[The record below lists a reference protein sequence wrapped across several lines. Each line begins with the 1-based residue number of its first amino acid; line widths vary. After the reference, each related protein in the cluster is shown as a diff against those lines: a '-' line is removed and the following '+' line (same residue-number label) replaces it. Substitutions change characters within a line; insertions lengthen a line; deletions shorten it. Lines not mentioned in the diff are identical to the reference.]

1 MATRKRIIYQSQ
13 AVEVASTDGVLN
25 SSIPGV
31 QSANYGIDV
40 SREDVNQFGVL
51 GAYNRVI
58 MEAPT
63 ASAEFSCYVNA
74 IPPNGLTALID
85 EAVSGKN
92 ATVRFNI
99 GAEGEDYATTG
110 TNETVTL
117 TSGSMTSFSAEAS
130 VGSVPTMTF
139 GFEGT
144 DLNYTY
150 NAISPPSST
159 GCDVAVQQ
167 DVLVEFGTGV
177 AGYSGAGGATPS
189 GHMAYCQSA
198 NLSFDL
204 GLEALADLGDANA
217 PFLYARVP
225 SYPAS
230 ASLTV
235 EALAID
241 KGMSMVIG
249 SLKQKASAST
259 DGATDGGF
267 VNVNVKMGQTKFRLI
282 NATLDS
288 VNFTSS
294 LGDNATCDATFG
306 CSIGGALSTSKLTVV
321 QS

>member
-13 AVEVASTDGVLN
+13 AVEVATTDGVLN

-74 IPPNGLTALID
+74 VPANGLNSLIS

-99 GAEGEDYATTG
+99 GAEGQDYATAG

-130 VGSVPTMTF
+130 VGAVPTMTF

-150 NAISPPSST
+150 NAISPPAAS

-167 DVLVEFGTGV
+167 DVLLEFDGVE
-177 AGYSGAGGATPS
+177 GYAGAGGANPS

-235 EALAID
+235 EALAVD
-241 KGMSMVIG
+241 RGMGIIIG
-249 SLKQKASAST
+249 NLKQKASAST
-259 DGATDGGF
+259 GDNDGGF
-267 VNVNVKMGQTKFRLI
+267 CNVNLKMGQTKFRLI

>member
-1 MATRKRIIYQSQ
+1 MATGRKRIIYQSQ
-13 AVEVASTDGVLN
+13 AVGVASTDGVVN
-25 SSIPGV
+25 MSVPGV

-74 IPPNGLTALID
+74 IPPNGLNSLIN
-85 EAVSGKN
+85 EAVSGQNATLVFNVGQEGADYTNSASN
-92 ATVRFNI
+92 ATVSL
-99 GAEGEDYATTG
+99 
-110 TNETVTL
+110 V
-117 TSGSMTSFSAEAS
+117 SGSMTSFSAEAS
-130 VGSVPTMTF
+130 VGAVPTMTF

-144 DLNYTY
+144 DLSYTY
-150 NAISPPSST
+150 TSVAAPNST

-167 DVLVEFGTGV
+167 DVLLEFNNV
-177 AGYSGAGGATPS
+177 SGYAGAGGASPT

-198 NLSFDL
+198 NISFDL
-204 GLEALADLGDANA
+204 GLEALADLGDPNA

-230 ASLTV
+230 ATLTV
-235 EALAID
+235 EALAVD
-241 KGMSMVIG
+241 KGLSMVIG
-249 SLKQKASAST
+249 ELKQKASA
-259 DGATDGGF
+259 ATGNNDGGF
-267 VNVNVKMGQTKFRLI
+267 CNVNLNIGQTKFRLI

-294 LGDNATCDATFG
+294 LGDSATCDATFG
-306 CSIGGALSTSKLTVV
+306 CSIGGAKSTSRMAVV
-321 QS
+321 SRY